1 MSNVNIWL
9 WVLAL
14 IIAYLLGNI
23 SPSTLLAKAKGIDIH
38 KEGSGNAGTTNAL
51 RVMGKTAGVITLVV
65 DVLKGTISVLISKRM
80 SVGSIT
86 GAVVFPFISMFME
99 RDFLYIGIVLAI
111 IILVKHR
118 ANIKR
123 LLQGKEPVMSIFEKK
138 KTSDGQ
144 ED

>member
-1 MSNVNIWL
+1 MACCRRMGRRRYRN
-9 WVLAL
+9 
-14 IIAYLLGNI
+14 
-23 SPSTLLAKAKGIDIH
+23 KA
-38 KEGSGNAGTTNAL
+38 A
-51 RVMGKTAGVITLVV
+51 
-65 DVLKGTISVLISKRM
+65 VLISKRM

-86 GAVVFPFISMFME
+86 GAVVFPFISLFME

-118 ANIKR
+118 ANIMR

>member
-1 MSNVNIWL
+1 M
-9 WVLAL
+9 AL
-14 IIAYLLGNI
+14 L
-23 SPSTLLAKAKGIDIH
+23 TLLI
-38 KEGSGNAGTTNAL
+38 
-51 RVMGKTAGVITLVV
+51 VVIA
-65 DVLKGTISVLISKRM
+65 VLISKRM

-123 LLQGKEPVMSIFEKK
+123 LLQPVMSIFEKK